1 MSKFTALIMCILA
14 AVYLCAGILA
24 QPVAQDLAQS
34 QAQAIQ
40 DYERH
45 VQQLQQAL
53 QFLSR
58 EIQHAKKRSGCF
70 LNGGMAHNCDLKDV
84 VSAVDEAKYWGSYLS
99 PGKRRWGALTP
110 PASDLE
116 FVQSE

>member
-1 MSKFTALIMCILA
+1 MSKLVFVCILA

-24 QPVAQDLAQS
+24 QPVAQQLAQS
-34 QAQAIQ
+34 QAAQAIQ

-53 QFLSR
+53 QFLSK

-84 VSAVDEAKYWGSYLS
+84 VSAVDEAKYWGSYMS
-99 PGKRRWGALTP
+99 PGKRRWGPLS
-110 PASDLE
+110 PAVELE
-116 FVQSE
+116 LGQPE